1 MLENTAT
8 ADSTQT
14 DEDTDDATVPVDQ
27 NPALNI
33 TKTADAG
40 QVADLAGEQ
49 ITYTITVENEGN
61 QTLTGVV
68 VTDPFADAGS
78 ITLVADAA
86 SADGELDVGET
97 WSYTAAHTVTQ
108 AEIDS
113 NGGGDG
119 LLENT
124 ATADST
130 QTDEDT
136 DDATVPVDQ
145 NPALNITKTADAGQ
159 VADLAG
165 EQITYII
172 TVENSTQTDEDT
184 DDATVPLDLGPGER
198 TPGFWAQKNWQKF
211 WDGVEG
217 NEPKQSGT
225 EGFPDGEITVELD
238 SGKKGL
244 LIGDFNGDGSGLG
257 EDTLFISTQDA
268 LSLLNPSEKESG
280 DARFVLGRDLV
291 ASWLNY
297 LAGNSIGDT
306 NDPDANTDSV
316 AHYID
321 DSVEWLLLT
330 ADTNDDGTLS
340 INGASG
346 ELTAATAVPQSSPVW
361 QEPLPPIDHAA
372 AALHSGLDFYNNN
385 GFIV

>member
-136 DDATVPVDQ
+136 DDATVP
-145 NPALNITKTADAGQ
+145 
-159 VADLAG
+159 
-165 EQITYII
+165 
-172 TVENSTQTDEDT
+172 
-184 DDATVPLDLGPGER
+184 LDLGPGGR

-268 LSLLNPSEKESG
+268 LSLLNPSEKEFG